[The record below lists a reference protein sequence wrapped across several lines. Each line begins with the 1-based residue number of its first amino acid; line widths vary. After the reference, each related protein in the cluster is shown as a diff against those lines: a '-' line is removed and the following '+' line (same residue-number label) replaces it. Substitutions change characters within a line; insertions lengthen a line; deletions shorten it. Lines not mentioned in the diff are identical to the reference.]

1 VAGSEETAITA
12 NSTLLA
18 GRQLVLS
25 QEVGVDA
32 EDVVRLRRA
41 VTRLAR
47 QLNTS
52 ATDEGL
58 TPTQASVLALVIGH
72 GPVTPT
78 ELARLEHVNP
88 TMLSRVLG
96 KLDEAELVHRSPDPD
111 DLRSASLTATA
122 NGRHVHERIKAQRA
136 AVMARGVHS
145 LPKNEQ
151 KVLES
156 ALDALEHLSDE
167 LA

>member
-1 VAGSEETAITA
+1 M
-12 NSTLLA
+12 
-18 GRQLVLS
+18 
-25 QEVGVDA
+25 DA
-32 EDVVRLRRA
+32 EEVVRLRRA

-58 TPTQASVLALVIGH
+58 TPTQASVLALVVGH
-72 GPVTPT
+72 GPVTPS

-96 KLDEAELVHRSPDPD
+96 KLDDAGLVDRCPDPD
-111 DLRSASLTATA
+111 DLRSASLTATT
-122 NGRHVHERIKAQRA
+122 NGRRVHERIKAQRA
-136 AVMARGVHS
+136 AVMARGVDS
-145 LPKNEQ
+145 LPAAEQ
-151 KVLES
+151 AVLEG

-167 LA
+167 LTQTHTSGA